1 MTVEIQNVS
10 KSYGGV
16 QVLGNIN
23 LSLKTGITC
32 LSAPSGAGKTTLVR
46 ILLGLESPDT
56 GFVTGLGTACIA
68 AVFQEDRLLDR
79 LDAAGNLRFVLG
91 KDYDEKQAA
100 ALLEELGLKDTGGK
114 AAGEYSGGM
123 KRRLALARALS
134 VPFDF
139 LALDEPFTGL
149 DGENRKRAIECIR
162 RRTAGKT
169 VLVVTHDPED
179 AAGLDAKTL
188 KLEQSGEDNCRLM
201 GERTPAP

>member
-1 MTVEIQNVS
+1 MTVEIRDVS
-10 KSYGGV
+10 KLYGGV
-16 QVLGNIN
+16 KVLKNVN
-23 LSLKTGITC
+23 LTLMPGVTC

-46 ILLGLESPDT
+46 ILLGLEQPDG
-56 GFVTGLGTACIA
+56 GFVTGLETARLA

-100 ALLEELGLKDTGGK
+100 ALLGELGLEDAGGK

-139 LALDEPFTGL
+139 MALDEPFTGL
-149 DGENRKRAIECIR
+149 DAENRKRAIACIR
-162 RRTAGKT
+162 RRTEGKS
-169 VLVVTHDPED
+169 VLVTPQNPSD
-179 AAGLDAKTL
+179 AAGLDARIVG
-188 KLEQSGEDNCRLM
+188 LE
-201 GERTPAP
+201 